1 MASKCTPPLPAAAL
15 QESLIPPLE
24 SSEVAARYLV
34 IQAEE
39 LSDPR
44 PRYPVQLNI
53 KLCRE
58 TASQI
63 DALAERLHTPRS
75 AVARC
80 LLLRAL
86 GDRSPQQR
94 LCELIC

>member
-1 MASKCTPPLPAAAL
+1 MAAPRTFRRPKPVL
-15 QESLIPPLE
+15 QESLVPLSE
-24 SSEVAARYLV
+24 SSGVAARYPV
-34 IQAEE
+34 IQTEE

-63 DALAERLHTPRS
+63 GALAERLNTPRS
-75 AVARC
+75 AVARR

-86 GDRSPQQR
+86 EQISD
-94 LCELIC
+94 LEA